1 MNITPEMMTDA
12 VIAHVE
18 TALPGDTIYRNVA
31 PIGFKRP
38 SSMVEL
44 VGIKLDPLGLGSG
57 AVGLLYQYKITTFC
71 EVDEV
76 HDSHLPTLDLRAMAI
91 MAAFAQGYVKV
102 GNRAPKVTACTAKTE
117 AYDYAEVL
125 LTLSL
130 SVDRSEFC
138 PESIQPVMENLSARV
153 VMK

>member
-1 MNITPEMMTDA
+1 MNITTEMMTDA
-12 VIAHVE
+12 VSARVE
-18 TALPGDTIYRNVA
+18 TAFPGETLYRNLA
-31 PIGFKRP
+31 PVGFERP
-38 SSMVEL
+38 SNMVEL
-44 VGIKLDPLGLGSG
+44 TGIKLDPLGFGPG
-57 AVGLLYQYKITTFC
+57 AVDLQYQYKITTFC
-71 EVDEV
+71 VVDEV

-117 AYDYAEVL
+117 LYDCAEVL

-130 SVDRSEFC
+130 SVDRIEFC
-138 PESIQPVMENLSARV
+138 PETIWPVMEHLNARV